1 MQILLLLASLGVAQ
15 GAGLDD
21 PQVHAFL
28 ARHCTECHG
37 ATKPKGDFRLEQLA
51 AGDRWTS
58 VAEQLQ
64 SGAMP
69 PKAKPRPDA
78 AELKTVIERI
88 RAGLEAADSRRRAE
102 HGRVVLRRLNRVEY
116 SNTVGDL
123 LGVET
128 DFKGLLA
135 LDGTSDGFDN
145 VGAALHLSS
154 FALERY
160 LEAAGTALDVAI
172 VNRTAPAKVQKHTTL
187 KNSHYV
193 RTYKENFY
201 RVLDDETV
209 VCFMSTHDTR
219 VYVDGF
225 WPQDRGYYR
234 FRICASGYQSSGK
247 PVTFDVTSLTTGLIG
262 YFDAPPDKPTVF
274 EFVARFEPQSA
285 LSILPYGLPNT
296 VWKTPG
302 KATIYTGPGL
312 AVHWIDFEGPLY
324 ESWPPPS
331 HRRLFGDRI
340 QASISGDRSR
350 LEVVSSAPLA
360 DAEELLRG
368 VVRRAFRRDVTDAD
382 VRPFVDIVKTRLEEK
397 DSFEQAMR
405 AAYSAVMTS
414 PRFLFLDEKPGKLD
428 DFALAS
434 RLSYFFWST
443 MPDDELLDLA
453 AKGRLGQPALLRAQ
467 VERMLKSPKAEAF
480 TRNFCG
486 QWLGL
491 RDIDFTEPSGAYP
504 EFDQMLKASMAREP
518 ELFFA
523 EILKEDLSLANF
535 VSSDF
540 SFLNGRLSKHYG
552 IAGIDGWEFRKAAL
566 PPESHRGGV
575 MTMAGVLKVTAN
587 GTTTSPITRGVWVL
601 ERILGT
607 PPPKPPANVAALEPD
622 IRGAKT
628 LREQLAKHRNDP
640 SCASCHSRID
650 PPGFVLENFDVIGG
664 WRDFYRVTNWGPGV
678 KEVKGQRYLR
688 AQDVDPT
695 AELADGQKIR
705 NIDEFKQTLLRD
717 KDQLARSLARR
728 LVTYATGGAPESS
741 DQREIEA
748 IVAKVRAKNYGFR
761 TLIHEIV
768 QSRLFREK

>member
-1 MQILLLLASLGVAQ
+1 MHVFLLLAALAAVG
-15 GAGLDD
+15 DD
-21 PQVHAFL
+21 PQVGAFL
-28 ARHCTECHG
+28 TRHCRECHG
-37 ATKPKGDFRLEQLA
+37 TEKPKGDFRLDQLA
-51 AGDRWTS
+51 AGDRWS
-58 VAEQLQ
+58 AVLEQLQ

-69 PKAKPRPDA
+69 PKSKPRPDA
-78 AELKTVIERI
+78 ADLKTVLERI
-88 RAGLEAADSRRRAE
+88 RTAVDASESKRRAE
-102 HGRVVLRRLNRVEY
+102 HGRVVLRRLNRTEY

-160 LEAAGTALDVAI
+160 LEAAGSALNVAI
-172 VNRTAPAKVQKHTTL
+172 VNRSAPAKIQKRYTL

-193 RTYKENFY
+193 RTYNDLFY
-201 RVLDDETV
+201 RVLEDETV
-209 VCFMSTHDTR
+209 VCFQSSHDTR

-225 WPQDRGYYR
+225 WPQDRGHYR
-234 FRICASGYQSSGK
+234 IRVCASGFQSSGK
-247 PVTFDVTSLTTGLIG
+247 PVTFDVTSHTTGLVG
-262 YFDAPPDKPTVF
+262 YFDAPADTPTVF
-274 EFVARFEPQSA
+274 EFVVRMEPRSG
-285 LSILPYGLPNT
+285 LSILPYGLGNA
-296 VWKTPG
+296 VSRHPG
-302 KATIYTGPGL
+302 KAPKYTGPGL
-312 AVHWIDFEGPLY
+312 AVHWVEVEGPLHD
-324 ESWPPPS
+324 SWPPPS
-331 HRRLFGDRI
+331 HRRLFGELG
-340 QASISGDRSR
+340 QAPLPKDRSF
-350 LEVVSSAPLA
+350 LEVVSKSPES
-360 DAEELLRG
+360 DAETLLRG
-368 VVRRAFRRDVTDAD
+368 FVRRAFRRDVRDAE
-382 VRPFVDIVKTRLEEK
+382 VRPFVDLVKARLAEK

-405 AAYSAVMTS
+405 AGFSAVMTS
-414 PRFLFLDEKPGKLD
+414 PNFLFLDEKPGKLD
-428 DFALAS
+428 GTALAS
-434 RLSYFFWST
+434 RLSYFLWST
-443 MPDDELLDLA
+443 MPDDELMALA
-453 AKGRLGQPALLRAQ
+453 ATGRLGEPATLRAQ
-467 VERMLKSPKAEAF
+467 VERMLKSPKADAF

-504 EFDQMLKASMAREP
+504 EFDQMLKASMVRET

-535 VSSDF
+535 VASDF
-540 SFLNGRLSKHYG
+540 SFLNGRLARHYG
-552 IAGIDGWEFRKAAL
+552 IPGIDGWEFHKVPL

-575 MTMAGVLKVTAN
+575 LTMASVLKVTAN
-587 GTTTSPITRGVWVL
+587 GTTTSPIKRGVWVL

-640 SCASCHSRID
+640 TCASCHSRID
-650 PPGFVLENFDVIGG
+650 PPGFVLESFDVIGG
-664 WRDFYRVTNWGPGV
+664 WRDFYRVTSWGPGV
-678 KEVKGQRYLR
+678 KEIKGQRYLR

-695 AELADGQKIR
+695 TELPDGQKIR
-705 NIDEFKQTLLRD
+705 NIEEFKQALLRD

-728 LVTYATGGAPESS
+728 LVTYATGGAPEAS

-748 IVAKVRAKNYGFR
+748 IVDRIREKNYGFR
-761 TLIHEIV
+761 TLVHEIV